1 MRIALNGL
9 TALKAWRS
17 IRSGKAAGAVIGQRA
32 SLAKP
37 DPSPARRW
45 TPR

>member
-17 IRSGKAAGAVIGQRA
+17 IRSGKAARATIGALVDLAAETAAQR
-32 SLAKP
+32 
-37 DPSPARRW
+37 
-45 TPR
+45 TN